1 VEAKRQLIE
10 TDHATLSVRRQC
22 ELLGLS
28 RASYYYQAATETPEN
43 LQLMRVI
50 DEQYLKT
57 PFYGYLRMT
66 AHLRRTGLTVNPKR
80 IRRLMRLMGL
90 VALYPKPKTT
100 VANPAHR
107 VYPYLLRGLAIVR
120 PHQVWSADI
129 TYLPMAQGFMYLVAV
144 LDWYSRY
151 VLAWQ
156 LSNTLDG
163 LFCQVVLQAALAQGT
178 PDIFNTDQGSQF
190 TAQAFTTAVEAAGS
204 RMSMDGKGRA
214 LDNIFIERLW
224 RSVKYEDVYLQDYA
238 TVPLL
243 DAGLHHYFTFYNTER
258 PHQHLNYRTPAE
270 VHFNS

>member
-1 VEAKRQLIE
+1 MVAKKSTVLSAEAKRQLIE
-10 TDHATLSVRRQC
+10 ADHADLSVRRQC

-28 RASYYYQAATETPEN
+28 RASYYYHAATETPEN
-43 LQLMRVI
+43 LHLMRVI

-57 PFYGYLRMT
+57 PCYGYLRMT

-80 IRRLMRLMGL
+80 IRRLMRRMGL

-120 PHQVWSADI
+120 PQQVWSADI

-163 LFCQVVLQAALAQGT
+163 LFCQVALHDARAQGT
-178 PDIFNTDQGSQF
+178 PAIFNTDQGHRPG
-190 TAQAFTTAVEAAGS
+190 VHHRRRGGREAHEH
-204 RMSMDGKGRA
+204 GR
-214 LDNIFIERLW
+214 
-224 RSVKYEDVYLQDYA
+224 Q
-238 TVPLL
+238 
-243 DAGLHHYFTFYNTER
+243 R
-258 PHQHLNYRTPAE
+258 PRPG
-270 VHFNS
+270 